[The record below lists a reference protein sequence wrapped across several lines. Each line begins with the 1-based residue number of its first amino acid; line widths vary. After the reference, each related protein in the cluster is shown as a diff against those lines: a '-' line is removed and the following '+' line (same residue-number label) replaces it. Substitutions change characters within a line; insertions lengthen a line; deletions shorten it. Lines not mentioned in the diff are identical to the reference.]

1 MTHDNGRMSAVGDG
15 ETSPVV
21 AITVGDP
28 AGIGPEVVVKALA
41 DDGELRSGICRPL
54 IIGSSDV
61 VDSAARQ
68 FANGLRLTSI
78 GSREELDA
86 YVWSATEV
94 PLWNVDVP
102 GVQDVP
108 PGLPTIAGG
117 VVSITSI
124 ELAATLAIEGRI
136 QAIST
141 APINKE
147 AVHMAGYTDI
157 GHQEVLARMT
167 GVSEIAT
174 MLMAGRLRAVHLT
187 THVPFREAFS
197 YVTQERVLARIRL
210 TDRSFRG
217 WGVESPRIAVS
228 ALNPH
233 GGDNGLLGR
242 EEIDEIAPAVQQ
254 AMAEGIDVVGPL
266 PADSVFLSGAA
277 GRYDVVLALYHDQ
290 GHIAVKM
297 HDFHGSVSVNL
308 GLPFVRTSV
317 DHGTAYDIAGKG
329 VAESASMS
337 AAIRTA
343 ALLATGRGLSLS
355 DAALETVGLSGAR

>member
-1 MTHDNGRMSAVGDG
+1 MSVVGDG

-68 FANGLRLTSI
+68 FGNGLRLTSI

-174 MLMAGRLRAVHLT
+174 MLMAGRLRAVH
-187 THVPFREAFS
+187 S
-197 YVTQERVLARIRL
+197 Q
-210 TDRSFRG
+210 
-217 WGVESPRIAVS
+217 
-228 ALNPH
+228 
-233 GGDNGLLGR
+233 
-242 EEIDEIAPAVQQ
+242 
-254 AMAEGIDVVGPL
+254 
-266 PADSVFLSGAA
+266 
-277 GRYDVVLALYHDQ
+277 
-290 GHIAVKM
+290 
-297 HDFHGSVSVNL
+297 
-308 GLPFVRTSV
+308 RTSRSE
-317 DHGTAYDIAGKG
+317 KPFP
-329 VAESASMS
+329 M
-337 AAIRTA
+337 
-343 ALLATGRGLSLS
+343 
-355 DAALETVGLSGAR
+355 